1 MMQAKT
7 QILLNS
13 YYAAFNAQNT
23 DAILALLSHD
33 IVHDIGQ
40 GRREFGRLAYGRF
53 IEAMSN
59 FCQEHIFNIEI
70 MSNEDGSRAA
80 AEFTI
85 LGSYGHAAQGT
96 LPASGQT
103 FRVPGG
109 TFFDIRDGKIT
120 RISNYYGLQDWL
132 AQAMPRTSPA
142 DPEVDTDS
150 GVADMAWS

>member
-1 MMQAKT
+1 
-7 QILLNS
+7 
-13 YYAAFNAQNT
+13 
-23 DAILALLSHD
+23 
-33 IVHDIGQ
+33 
-40 GRREFGRLAYGRF
+40 
-53 IEAMSN
+53 MSN

>member
-7 QILLNS
+7 QNLLNN
-13 YYAAFNAQNT
+13 YYAAFNSQDT
-23 DAILALLSHD
+23 DTILALLSHD

-40 GRREFGRLAYGRF
+40 GRREFGRVAYGRF
-53 IEAMSN
+53 IEGLSN
-59 FCQEHIFNIEI
+59 FCQEHIFDIEI

-85 LGSYGHAAQGT
+85 LGSYSHRAQGSP
-96 LPASGQT
+96 PASGQT

-109 TFFDIRDGKIT
+109 TFFEIRDGKIT

-132 AQAMPRTSPA
+132 AQAMPTASAA
-142 DPEVDTDS
+142 DPEVDTDT
-150 GVADMAWS
+150 GVADAAWS